1 MVTSVGFIPWYLNG
15 ATRALF
21 SRWIISFP
29 VQNTFLQHDAGWKVG
44 EDDKDTC
51 AKKICFSRLFTNLG
65 FADMENRRFL
75 IVAASCLSGDVIG
88 TFWATALWLLQS

>member
-1 MVTSVGFIPWYLNG
+1 MVISVGFIPWYLDW

-44 EDDKDTC
+44 EDDKDT
-51 AKKICFSRLFTNLG
+51 
-65 FADMENRRFL
+65 
-75 IVAASCLSGDVIG
+75 
-88 TFWATALWLLQS
+88 